1 MIHIH
6 FKRSIFNDLFQFF
19 TRLMVVPVIFLC
31 FLGCNDFV
39 DVDLPP
45 SQLTSEIVF
54 RETSSA
60 DAAMSDVYAKLRDQG
75 IINGSIDGMTS
86 QLGSYAD
93 ELRFFGNSS
102 ATGSYFYNNN
112 LLPTTRTIGDWWR
125 NSYSVIYA
133 CNAIIEGLKSSKEIP
148 QDAKDRITGEALF
161 VRSLQYFYLA
171 NLYGPIPLITDT
183 DYKQNSIVQR
193 QAIATVCATI
203 EADLLV
209 AINFMPEKYRDALR
223 VRPNKGAA
231 RALLARVYL
240 YEGKW
245 EEAGNHASEVLN
257 NPLYKW
263 EPDLNK
269 VFLKEST
276 ATIFQLMP
284 SVAGGNTIESTVF
297 YFTSGPPSRVA
308 LSQTIM
314 SSFEPGDQRLAKWIV
329 PVTKVTGGPYY
340 RPFKYKNNTNTG
352 TSVEYSIVL
361 RLAETYLI
369 RAEALARQGS
379 LKNALSDLNFIRNNA
394 GLPSSTATT
403 QQEIINAILHE
414 RQVELF
420 TEQGHRFFDLKRTGN
435 LDIVLKLVKP
445 NWNTSDALM
454 PLPESELLL
463 NPALSP
469 QNLGY

>member
-1 MIHIH
+1 MIYKN
-6 FKRSIFNDLFQFF
+6 FKRFIFNSLHHFF
-19 TRLMVVPVIFLC
+19 KRVIVLSVVLLC
-31 FLGCNDFV
+31 FLGCDSFV
-39 DVDLPP
+39 EVDLPP

-112 LLPTTRTIGDWWR
+112 LLPTTRTIADWWR
-125 NSYSVIYA
+125 TSYNSIYA

-148 QDAKDRITGEALF
+148 QDAKDIITGEALF
-161 VRSLQYFYLA
+161 VRSLQYFYLV
-171 NLYGPIPLITDT
+171 NLYGPIPLITGT
-183 DYKQNSIVQR
+183 DYKQNAVAQR
-193 QAIATVCATI
+193 QTI
-203 EADLLV
+203 GEVYAKIETDLLLTV
-209 AINFMPEKYRDALR
+209 SIIPEKYRDALR
-223 VRPNKGAA
+223 IRPNKGTA

-245 EEAGNHASEVLN
+245 KEAGNQASEVISD
-257 NPLYKW
+257 PLYKW

-269 VFLKEST
+269 VFFKEST

-284 SVAGGNTIESTVF
+284 SAAGGNTIESTVF

-308 LSQTIM
+308 LSQTLM
-314 SSFEPGDQRLAKWIV
+314 SGFEPGDQRLPKWIAT
-329 PVTKVTGGPYY
+329 VTKGTGGPYY
-340 RPFKYKNNTNTG
+340 RPFKYKNNINTG
-352 TSVEYSIVL
+352 TSIEYSIVF

-369 RAEALARQGS
+369 RAEALARQEI
-379 LKNALSDLNFIRNNA
+379 LTEALSDLNFIRNYA
-394 GLPSSTATT
+394 GLPKSTAAT

-435 LDIVLKLVKP
+435 LDAILKPSKP
-445 NWNTSDALM
+445 NWETSDALM
-454 PLPESELLL
+454 PLPETELLL
-463 NPALSP
+463 NPALGP
-469 QNLGY
+469 QNPGY